1 MCVVVVVVTSGAGD
15 CLSPR
20 TSRVMGDDDDGGGDG
35 GGDGVDD
42 DDDTSYTATP
52 AAASDGV
59 DFMLRV
65 KYIWDCRLRNRFSK
79 LILI

>member
-20 TSRVMGDDDDGGGDG
+20 TSRVMG
-35 GGDGVDD
+35 D